1 MDALR
6 KWQATLSNWFRGL
19 AQREQR
25 AVLAGA
31 GACVLLLLLALW
43 LPVERRVANLERRV
57 HTKQADLAWLQSVAP
72 QLSALRNSSAAG
84 NGESLVVLVD
94 RVARATGIA
103 RALSGSQPG
112 DDGTLSVRLEVRRG
126 GVRIAF
132 RDTGVGLDMADIGKA
147 APEFKLKSHDGSE
160 VSLSQYQGSKWL
172 VISAYPFAFTGG

>member
-19 AQREQR
+19 TQREQR

-57 HTKQADLAWLQSVAP
+57 HTKQGDLAWLQSVAP

-112 DDGTLSVRLEVRRG
+112 DDGTLSVRLEQVPFDALVSWVGERVQQH
-126 GVRIAF
+126 GVRVVSANIDGGA
-132 RDTGVGLDMADIGKA
+132 GIVGATFVLR
-147 APEFKLKSHDGSE
+147 AP
-160 VSLSQYQGSKWL
+160 
-172 VISAYPFAFTGG
+172 